1 MNQVVLS
8 PDSVLTVPAATDRRV
23 VAYGT
28 MPDFNT
34 VQFTNAPCN
43 IAALTVGA
51 RGNCNLT
58 PTPFNAIW
66 TRNSLSA
73 LVSASATTIVSSG
86 PPTASPMM
94 MVVPMN
100 MPSGSTL
107 QTQLAQQPMNSLS
120 PVPAPVPVNPVPA
133 SSALSSTSATP
144 QFAAFRRV
152 TRIQRRT
159 PYRCKFDPEKYTLL
173 R

>member
-58 PTPFNAIW
+58 PTPFNATW
-66 TRNSLSA
+66 TRNSSSA
-73 LVSASATTIVSSG
+73 LVSASATTVVSSG
-86 PPTASPMM
+86 PPSSTQSTALPAMM
-94 MVVPMN
+94 MV
-100 MPSGSTL
+100 
-107 QTQLAQQPMNSLS
+107 PMNSL
-120 PVPAPVPVNPVPA
+120 V
-133 SSALSSTSATP
+133 L
-144 QFAAFRRV
+144 F
-152 TRIQRRT
+152 QR
-159 PYRCKFDPEKYTLL
+159 PLEFCFNFQPPNFQP
-173 R
+173 